1 MSEISQNQNKRIKK
15 LIEVSELTIKTGN
28 ARSFI
33 LENREFINKVIPSDF
48 IILFDELIRLGYTMD
63 ELKTASNKILNI
75 FHIPIQEYP
84 TFLPEKDSF
93 LWLLSENNRVME
105 KMLSQ
110 ISPVF
115 KQLNK
120 EPENQEL
127 VKTVLYL
134 FKELQKFEAYYTIK
148 ENVLFPAIERQW
160 PNYRCLQIM
169 WSFHDDIRRKIKGII
184 QTLSELPIDLKTLNP
199 LVGDVFFNMTTI
211 KFREEKIVFPL
222 MLSTFPE
229 EQLHKLLEE
238 SAALGF
244 PYVQPENLEVKP
256 TMSGYD
262 NGLVDLGTGQMS
274 IEQLILL
281 FNHLPIDITFVD
293 ETDTVRFFSTPKK
306 RIFPRTNAIIGRKVQ
321 NCHPPESMHVVS
333 LIIESFK
340 NGSKDKADFWI
351 KMHETFILIQY
362 FAVRDKSQQ
371 YKGVIEVTQEITEI
385 QAISGEKR
393 ILDWQ

>member
-148 ENVLFPAIERQW
+148 ENVLFPAIESQW

>member
-33 LENREFINKVIPSDF
+33 LENREFINKVIPFDF
-48 IILFDELIRLGYTMD
+48 IFLFDELIRLGYTMD

>member
-48 IILFDELIRLGYTMD
+48 IFLFDELIRLGYTMD

-148 ENVLFPAIERQW
+148 ENVLFPAIESQW

>member
-48 IILFDELIRLGYTMD
+48 IFLFDELIRLGYTMD

>member
-244 PYVQPENLEVKP
+244 PYLQPENLEVKP

>member
-1 MSEISQNQNKRIKK
+1 
-15 LIEVSELTIKTGN
+15 
-28 ARSFI
+28 
-33 LENREFINKVIPSDF
+33 
-48 IILFDELIRLGYTMD
+48 MD

-148 ENVLFPAIERQW
+148 ENVLFPAIESQW